1 MSTPPKRT
9 PVGRIA
15 GAFGLRGQLKVEL
28 ITNFP
33 ARFEKGGILF
43 IDGVQHKIQ
52 ESQIHKGRPLIKLSG
67 IDHISVA
74 EKLQWKI
81 LEAEGEP
88 ELEED
93 EFLLED
99 LIGLKV
105 ITVDGE
111 ELGLVEDI
119 EDYPAHEV
127 VLVAGIRIPLVDN
140 FITDIDLEAGIM
152 TVKLIYGMKPGEDD
166 TFAEG

>member
-1 MSTPPKRT
+1 MSTPKRT
-9 PVGRIA
+9 QVGRIA
-15 GAFGLRGQLKVEL
+15 GAFGLRGQLKVEM
-28 ITNFP
+28 ISNFP
-33 ARFEKGGILF
+33 ARFEKGNLLY
-43 IDGVQHKIQ
+43 IDGIEHKIQ

-105 ITVDGE
+105 VTVEGE
-111 ELGLVEDI
+111 ELGKVEAI

-127 VLVAGIRIPLVDN
+127 VLVAGIRIPLIDHFV
-140 FITDIDLEAGIM
+140 TDIDLEKGVM
-152 TVKLIYGMKPGEDD
+152 TVKLIYGMKPDE
-166 TFAEG
+166 E